1 MCQSALRRFCPL
13 LFILATGVSTGCR
26 HAELTESGFLT
37 DYAALSLDL
46 DQRARMSYVAA
57 DVDWAS
63 YSKVVIDPLEI
74 RLQPTSNDTLEPGQ
88 EEKLRRFYRE
98 TVEQELAGSPQG
110 RLEVTDAA
118 GPGTL
123 RVRAALT
130 EVDCINV
137 TVNTLTTIFIFWP
150 FDFGGGTFE
159 LEVLDSESGRQLA
172 AIINADK
179 ASAWSFFQ
187 CFHRIGHI
195 CDASDETIEWVAD
208 TVSPPVPASSD

>member
-1 MCQSALRRFCPL
+1 MRYPALRRFSPL
-13 LFILATGVSTGCR
+13 LCALAAVGGAGCR
-26 HAELTESGFLT
+26 HAELTESGFLS

-46 DQRARMSYVAA
+46 DQRARMSYVAP

-63 YSKVVIDPLEI
+63 YTKAVIEPLEI
-74 RLQPTSNDTLEPGQ
+74 RLQTTSNDSLEPGQ

-98 TVEQELAGSPQG
+98 TMEQELAGRPQG
-110 RLEVTDAA
+110 RLEVTDVA

-187 CFHRIGHI
+187 SFHRIGHI

-208 TVSPPVPASSD
+208 TVSPPVPAFSD